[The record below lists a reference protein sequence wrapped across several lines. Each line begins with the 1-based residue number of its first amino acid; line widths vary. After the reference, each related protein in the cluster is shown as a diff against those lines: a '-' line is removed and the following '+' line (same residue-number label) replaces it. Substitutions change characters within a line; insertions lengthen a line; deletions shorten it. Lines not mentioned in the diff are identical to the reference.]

1 MLELNGV
8 GLQNNTSNSNNPASS
23 MLSMLNMNIHEAR
36 NHHHHHHPA
45 SHPHPF
51 QFLGSNASHAPLSA
65 LHSMTDLKN
74 LSTNVPSAAG
84 TNNSSF
90 SPRNHSPINHKSN
103 TANIT
108 TATTVATTTSAS
120 SPSSNSS
127 GSSVGTPH
135 GIQDILSRP
144 TSFGPG
150 VTPNSA
156 TVSAALGTA
165 LATGALPRFSL
176 AGAAAVAASQGMYFN
191 AAAANSNLHKLAA
204 GLGDLS
210 TRHLYWPQMV
220 QNQALWRER
229 FSGSGRRTF
238 CSLFV

>member
-1 MLELNGV
+1 
-8 GLQNNTSNSNNPASS
+8 
-23 MLSMLNMNIHEAR
+23 MLSMLTMNIESRNGHHHGHGH
-36 NHHHHHHPA
+36 NHHHHHGHHQQHQ
-45 SHPHPF
+45 SPF
-51 QFLGSNASHAPLSA
+51 QFLG
-65 LHSMTDLKN
+65 
-74 LSTNVPSAAG
+74 
-84 TNNSSF
+84 NNSSHGQTMSADLKLPTTNHSATGTVTTTPQF
-90 SPRNHSPINHKSN
+90 SPRNHSPAINHK
-103 TANIT
+103 TVT
-108 TATTVATTTSAS
+108 TGTPTVATVTTSAS

-156 TVSAALGTA
+156 AVSVSAALGTA

-191 AAAANSNLHKLAA
+191 AAAAANSNLHKLAA

-210 TRHLYWPQMV
+210 SRHLYWPQMV

-229 FSGSGRRTF
+229 FSGSGKVTF
-238 CSLFV
+238 FDTLEFDLN